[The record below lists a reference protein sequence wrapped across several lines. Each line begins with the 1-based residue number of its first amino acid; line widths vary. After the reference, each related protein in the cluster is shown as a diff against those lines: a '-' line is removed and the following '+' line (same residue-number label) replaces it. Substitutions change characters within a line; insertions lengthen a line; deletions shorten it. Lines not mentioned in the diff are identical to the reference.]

1 MANRLRGIF
10 LDAGNTL
17 LFVDRCRIFEAI
29 RDAGVEP
36 VTQRFEAVEYRAR
49 QRLAE
54 RASQGSSGTEA
65 HIWAE
70 YFGSIFRECGVPE
83 DRLEAVAARLREMHS
98 ELHLWTYVLPGT
110 REALDTLRAR
120 GYRLGVIS
128 NADGRVAELLD
139 RAGLLQ
145 FLEIV
150 VDSGIEG
157 VEKPDPRIFQVA
169 LERTGLEPADALYA
183 GDLYHVDVVGA
194 RSAGMHAVLVDP
206 IGEVEYACDRIG
218 AVTELPRYLGLDG
231 RP

>member
-1 MANRLRGIF
+1 MVNQLRGIF

-17 LFVDRCRIFEAI
+17 LFVDRRRIFDAI

-36 VTQRFEAVEYRAR
+36 LVERFEAVEYRAR
-49 QRLAE
+49 QQLAA
-54 RASQGSSGTEA
+54 RASESSGGTEA
-65 HIWAE
+65 HVWAA
-70 YFGSIFRECGVPE
+70 YFGSILRHCGVPE

-110 REALDTLRAR
+110 REALEQLRAH

-128 NADGRVAELLD
+128 NADGRVAQLLE
-139 RAGLLQ
+139 RAGLLA

-169 LERTGLEPADALYA
+169 LERMGLEPADSLYA

-194 RSAGMHAVLVDP
+194 RSAGMRAVLVDP
-206 IGEVEYACDRIG
+206 VGEVEYGCERIR
-218 AVTELPRYLGLDG
+218 AVSELPQYLGLDG
-231 RP
+231 RR